1 MFSVFAKAEEKKA
14 LEKAWANWPDREK
27 WVTLYDEGELPEP
40 GRLTLVAR
48 KGRLVPQPDW
58 SLYDAPL
65 LLWQPDF
72 TPEEVRA
79 ICSPPKGDPE
89 LPAAFLKAAWTHL
102 THETP
107 FPKDLLQRAR
117 AEAERTDDPWLRH
130 ALMHNLLTVM
140 MFGKEIEPDWADE
153 QAPQWDPHTEAS
165 DLPLPVAR
173 FFDLVTFEWLRHNG
187 QTETALQVLEESL
200 MPIADQL
207 PPESRLLIGVRYLE
221 MYWPEVIHQP
231 DASMRQAFKDQ
242 LWQMVETL
250 ADQPRLQ
257 TQRALLLE
265 VASIFALVENSFS
278 EALGYIKDALAIAE
292 KLDIA
297 ELVQRLTSRKGK
309 ILLAWAKTGNQPQ
322 FYDQAL
328 KVFQQLARTID
339 PETQPVLY
347 ADTQEQIGT
356 IFALKPV
363 DAKKRGIMAGMAEAA
378 FQEALQVVRELGLEQ
393 EYARICNN
401 YGNVL
406 QEFPDSR
413 FTDKYE
419 KAMFYYQEAIDRR
432 PPDRFPDE
440 RARLQANYIHA
451 ALNARNQDDALIEDV
466 LRRADEIIELSNDPE
481 LVRLAREVKKGLQ
494 AELKMMANRRKT
506 K

>member
-14 LEKAWANWPDREK
+14 LEKAWADWPDREK
-27 WVTLYDEGELPEP
+27 WVAIYDEGELPEP

-48 KGRLVPQPDW
+48 EGRLEPRPDW
-58 SLYDAPL
+58 ALYDAPL
-65 LLWQPDF
+65 LLWQPSF

-79 ICSPPKGDPE
+79 ICTPPEGAPE
-89 LPAAFLKAAWTHL
+89 LPAAFLRAAWSHL
-102 THETP
+102 THGTP
-107 FPKDLLQRAR
+107 LPKDLLQHAR
-117 AEAERTDDPWLRH
+117 AEAERTDDPWLRQ

-140 MFGKEIEPDWADE
+140 MFGQEIEPDWADE
-153 QAPQWDPHTEAS
+153 QAPQWDPYAEAAR
-165 DLPLPVAR
+165 LPLHTSR
-173 FFDLVTFEWLRHNG
+173 FFDLVTLEWLRQHG
-187 QTETALQVLEESL
+187 DTETALQILEESL
-200 MPIADQL
+200 MPIAAQL
-207 PPESRLLIGVRYLE
+207 PPEGQLMIGVRYLE
-221 MYWPEVIHQP
+221 LYWPEIINHP
-231 DASMRQAFKDQ
+231 DHSTRQAFKDQ
-242 LWQMVETL
+242 LWQMVQILEN
-250 ADQPRLQ
+250 QPRLQ
-257 TQRALLLE
+257 MQRASLLE
-265 VASIFALVENSFS
+265 IASIFALVENSFS

-292 KLDIA
+292 KLEAA

-339 PETQPVLY
+339 PEKQPVLY

-363 DAKKRGIMAGMAEAA
+363 EAKKRGIMAGMAEAA

-419 KAMFYYQEAIDRR
+419 KAMFYYQEALDRR
-432 PPDRFPDE
+432 PPDQYPNE

-451 ALNARNQDDALIEDV
+451 ALSARNQDDALIEDV
-466 LRRADEIIELSNDPE
+466 LRRADEIIELSDDPE
-481 LVRLAREVKKGLQ
+481 LVRLAREVKKGLE
-494 AELKMMANRRKT
+494 AEKT
-506 K
+506 GK